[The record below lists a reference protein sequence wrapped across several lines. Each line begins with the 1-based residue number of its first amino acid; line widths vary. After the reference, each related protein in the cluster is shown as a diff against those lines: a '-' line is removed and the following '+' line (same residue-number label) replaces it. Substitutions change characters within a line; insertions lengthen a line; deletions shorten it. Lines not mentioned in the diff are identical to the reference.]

1 MIINFSNQANF
12 QVRTHSVS
20 VEVPRYFDTTTTTAL
35 LLPLAPL
42 FQQIFVIYS
51 HFSFDSRAGSTQC
64 PRFLMTSSSEQS
76 SSAMVIVPH
85 SYIIA

>member
-20 VEVPRYFDTTTTTAL
+20 VEVPWYFDTTTTAL

>member
-1 MIINFSNQANF
+1 MIINYSNQANF

-20 VEVPRYFDTTTTTAL
+20 VEVPRYFDTTTAL

-51 HFSFDSRAGSTQC
+51 HFSFDSRAGSKQC
-64 PRFLMTSSSEQS
+64 PRFLMTSSEQS
-76 SSAMVIVPH
+76 R
-85 SYIIA
+85 

>member
-20 VEVPRYFDTTTTTAL
+20 VEVPWYFDTTTTTAL

-64 PRFLMTSSSEQS
+64 PRFLMTSSEQS

>member
-1 MIINFSNQANF
+1 MIIDFSNQANF

-20 VEVPRYFDTTTTTAL
+20 VEVPWYFDTTAL